1 MKQCLRTGARKG
13 WGSFVWIC
21 KILIPISFLVTLVQ
35 WGGLLY
41 QAESLLNSLMRL
53 LNLPGEAA
61 LPIISGML
69 INIYAAIA
77 VVTVIPFTLGQMTLI
92 AVFVLIA
99 HNLITEGVIQH
110 KSGITP
116 AKITPVR
123 IGSAILTVFI
133 VSQFFGDTTKSVM
146 VPSDLIVATPFVE
159 VLEVWAISTM
169 RLLLKILGII
179 MAIMITLESL
189 KSLGWL
195 EYLPRFLKPIMR
207 VLGLSN
213 RTAMLWVTAVVF
225 GLMYGGAVIIEEAKK
240 GILTEEEL
248 ERLHISI
255 GISHSL
261 VEDTVLF
268 LALGLNGFWLLVPR
282 LVMAVIVVQICRAVK
297 YLREKS
303 VWRWTVRSR

>member
-1 MKQCLRTGARKG
+1 
-13 WGSFVWIC
+13 
-21 KILIPISFLVTLVQ
+21 
-35 WGGLLY
+35 
-41 QAESLLNSLMRL
+41 
-53 LNLPGEAA
+53 
-61 LPIISGML
+61 
-69 INIYAAIA
+69 
-77 VVTVIPFTLGQMTLI
+77 
-92 AVFVLIA
+92 
-99 HNLITEGVIQH
+99 
-110 KSGITP
+110 
-116 AKITPVR
+116 
-123 IGSAILTVFI
+123 
-133 VSQFFGDTTKSVM
+133 M

-195 EYLPRFLKPIMR
+195 EYLPRFLKRIMR
-207 VLGLSN
+207 GLGLSN

-240 GILTEEEL
+240 EPLTEEEL

-303 VWRWTVRSR
+303 VWRWMVRSR